1 MPPTFSPLWM
11 RTLRVRITPPAPPP
25 VFFPTTVQ
33 GTQSL
38 TSTTTQCYL
47 LHRKQP
53 LGVTTVSSPPK
64 TRNIKNAL
72 QMPHTL
78 YKSNGLTRQAASE
91 DLFEIHSQ
99 TVVAPSNISWL
110 SIALL

>member
-11 RTLRVRITPPAPPP
+11 QTLTGSDYTPPPPSSP
-25 VFFPTTVQ
+25 QPYKVRSPCLPLPRNAI
-33 GTQSL
+33 SL
-38 TSTTTQCYL
+38 Y
-47 LHRKQP
+47 RKQP

-78 YKSNGLTRQAASE
+78 YKNNGLTRQAASE
-91 DLFEIHSQ
+91 YLFEIHSQ
-99 TVVAPSNISWL
+99 MVVAPSNISWL

>member
-11 RTLRVRITPPAPPP
+11 QTLTGSDYTPPK
-25 VFFPTTVQ
+25 
-33 GTQSL
+33 S
-38 TSTTTQCYL
+38 
-47 LHRKQP
+47 
-53 LGVTTVSSPPK
+53 
-64 TRNIKNAL
+64 AL

-78 YKSNGLTRQAASE
+78 YENNGLTRQAASE

-99 TVVAPSNISWL
+99 MVVAPSNISWL

>member
-11 RTLRVRITPPAPPP
+11 QTLTGSDYTPRPIPRDAI
-25 VFFPTTVQ
+25 
-33 GTQSL
+33 S
-38 TSTTTQCYL
+38 

-78 YKSNGLTRQAASE
+78 YKNNGLTRQAASE
-91 DLFEIHSQ
+91 YLFEIHSQ
-99 TVVAPSNISWL
+99 MVVAPSNISWL